1 MEYLILILIPIS
13 KTLYILV
20 IKLTNSEI
28 LEFFEVSIRI
38 DIFLGQNYKTLTL
51 LVSVGQTLHI
61 GIEQNYWKWDLEQGT
76 EFENRV
82 QNFKPCL
89 KYSIQIPTPKYLF
102 RIQFRISE
110 CLKFENYG
118 MEYPLIP
125 TSGNCCLSKK
135 GCNLKNFRILSNKK
149 SLYSLKKCLKKIKI
163 HNYLYTNYN
172 YLYTISVVFGKKFN
186 TFLALPA

>member
-102 RIQFRISE
+102 RIQSRISE

-118 MEYPLIP
+118 YGISIDPDIRKLLP
-125 TSGNCCLSKK
+125 FKK
-135 GCNLKNFRILSNKK
+135 RLQFKEFQNSQ
-149 SLYSLKKCLKKIKI
+149 
-163 HNYLYTNYN
+163 
-172 YLYTISVVFGKKFN
+172 
-186 TFLALPA
+186 